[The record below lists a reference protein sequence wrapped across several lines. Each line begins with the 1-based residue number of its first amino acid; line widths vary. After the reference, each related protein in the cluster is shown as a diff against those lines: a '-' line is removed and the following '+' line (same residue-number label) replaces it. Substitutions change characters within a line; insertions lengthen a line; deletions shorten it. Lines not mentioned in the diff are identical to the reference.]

1 MALFPA
7 SDMVISMNYIRECL
21 SINLKRQRAFMKF
34 SQEDLAERSGLSA
47 GFIANMETGRSWPSP
62 ETLLK
67 LSKALNI
74 DHDKLLADP
83 KSVEIGYTRDEVA
96 TIFDRAK
103 EYALGVLPPLEST
116 PRQLLNKDIGR
127 ER

>member
-1 MALFPA
+1 
-7 SDMVISMNYIRECL
+7 
-21 SINLKRQRAFMKF
+21 MKF

-83 KSVEIGYTRDEVA
+83 KSVEIGYSRDEVV

-103 EYALGVLPPLEST
+103 EYALGTLLPLESL
-116 PRQLLNKDIGR
+116 PRQLLNKDIGK